1 MCEQLDALSAAVG
14 SFARGFDPRAI
25 TPSQAGR
32 VVERCTRMEASIAA
46 IKALAAA
53 RYAEGDD
60 WKRQGCRSAADA
72 YANKA
77 GMTVSA
83 ARRSLDT
90 GRRMANQPDVAGA
103 ALAGDLTPAQA
114 EAVSDGAA
122 ADASKASELIEQARS
137 TSLTELNDTVA
148 TIKAAAGDAE
158 EARRRLRARRSLRR
172 WTDRDGACH
181 AHLYGLPEDGA
192 RLWRALDPLRR
203 KLNSLHRQ
211 RNVERESF
219 EALDYD
225 ALITLAAIATG
236 SERTELS
243 FADLRDLGLFPD
255 VGPTRPAGPDGDPDP
270 APPSTPPVAGPPP
283 ATGESFPPEGSV
295 PGADDSRAAPDDG
308 TPAPDDGMP
317 APDHPGLPTG
327 NAPDPTSR
335 RPVPAGTGTAG
346 DGQALGAR
354 PRADA
359 QPSDRTDPPRSRPRL
374 PGGPIRLMIRV
385 DLDTLLRG
393 VPADGELCEISGWG
407 PVPVSV
413 IEALAASESTFLV
426 GLLTKSQQ
434 VLGVYH
440 HTRHPTSHQRSA
452 LDFVQPTC
460 QAAGCPARAGLQYDH
475 REDWARTKFTLYDLL
490 DRLCPHHHRLKTDRG
505 WALVDGTGKR
515 PFVPPDD
522 PRHPRRVGSSQPGR
536 PVRGGERSAAHRSGS
551 PGGDG
556 ATETSGSSVPAGTD
570 RQSEQHPSGARRGSR
585 DPTRPP

>member
-1 MCEQLDALSAAVG
+1 
-14 SFARGFDPRAI
+14 
-25 TPSQAGR
+25 
-32 VVERCTRMEASIAA
+32 
-46 IKALAAA
+46 
-53 RYAEGDD
+53 
-60 WKRQGCRSAADA
+60 
-72 YANKA
+72 
-77 GMTVSA
+77 
-83 ARRSLDT
+83 
-90 GRRMANQPDVAGA
+90 
-103 ALAGDLTPAQA
+103 
-114 EAVSDGAA
+114 
-122 ADASKASELIEQARS
+122 
-137 TSLTELNDTVA
+137 
-148 TIKAAAGDAE
+148 
-158 EARRRLRARRSLRR
+158 
-172 WTDRDGACH
+172 
-181 AHLYGLPEDGA
+181 
-192 RLWRALDPLRR
+192 
-203 KLNSLHRQ
+203 
-211 RNVERESF
+211 
-219 EALDYD
+219 
-225 ALITLAAIATG
+225 
-236 SERTELS
+236 
-243 FADLRDLGLFPD
+243 
-255 VGPTRPAGPDGDPDP
+255 
-270 APPSTPPVAGPPP
+270 
-283 ATGESFPPEGSV
+283 
-295 PGADDSRAAPDDG
+295 
-308 TPAPDDGMP
+308 
-317 APDHPGLPTG
+317 
-327 NAPDPTSR
+327 
-335 RPVPAGTGTAG
+335 
-346 DGQALGAR
+346 
-354 PRADA
+354 
-359 QPSDRTDPPRSRPRL
+359 
-374 PGGPIRLMIRV
+374 MIRV

-585 DPTRPP
+585 DPTPPP